1 MVFLTALLLAAAA
14 PAAHPCEGDFVYRAP
29 PDEVSVGV
37 RIRRNPDVAE
47 ILFSDYDKIVPSNV
61 EWGSEY
67 LVIVDSHDR
76 SNIVMICDSPEPSLV
91 LPATEYG
98 LARVFRL
105 RKVQGSL
112 WDVGQ
117 REGWLQPED

>member
-1 MVFLTALLLAAAA
+1 MVFLTALLLATTAT
-14 PAAHPCEGDFVYRAP
+14 AAHPCEGDFVYRAP
-29 PDEVSVGV
+29 VDGVSVGV
-37 RIRRNPDVAE
+37 RIRRDPDVAE
-47 ILFSDYDKIVPSNV
+47 IMFSDYEKITPANV
-61 EWGSEY
+61 EWGDEHI
-67 LVIVDSHDR
+67 VIVDSHDR
-76 SNIVMICDSPEPSLV
+76 SNIVMICDAAEPSLV

-98 LARVFRL
+98 LARVFKL